1 MLLGKPGFEMARL
14 PGAHEDKVLA
24 GSPPTISR
32 ERSHHESS
40 IHFDAVASSGSVMK
54 SRTHRDRIA
63 KAEKVIAFEM
73 EAAGVWD
80 QLPTLIVKGVSDY
93 ADCHKND
100 MWREFASASAWACT
114 KAVIEKWEKQIIKEQ
129 FESQVRA
136 LFCNSLGEG

>member
-1 MLLGKPGFEMARL
+1 MTRSYSVWLERRIKAL
-14 PGAHEDKVLA
+14 EDKVLA

-32 ERSHHESS
+32 ERSHHEPS
-40 IHFDAVASSGSVMK
+40 IHFGAVASSDSVMK
-54 SRTHRDRIA
+54 SGTHRDRIA

-80 QLPTLIVKGVSDY
+80 QLPTHVVKGVSDY

-114 KAVIEKWEKQIIKEQ
+114 KAVIEKWEKQVIKEQ
-129 FESQVRA
+129 YRVASQGTFLA
-136 LFCNSLGEG
+136 TA